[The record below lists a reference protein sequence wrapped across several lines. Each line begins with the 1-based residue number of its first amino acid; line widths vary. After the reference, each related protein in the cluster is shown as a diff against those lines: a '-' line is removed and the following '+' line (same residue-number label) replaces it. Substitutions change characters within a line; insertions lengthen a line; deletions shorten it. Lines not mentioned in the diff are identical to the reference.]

1 MLLTLKSRARL
12 NNGVEIPRLGLG
24 VYQSP
29 PGRITQHAVKYAL
42 NIGYRHIDTASLY
55 GNEADVGMA
64 LREGGLRREEVFITT
79 KVWNSDQGYDST
91 LRACEG
97 SLRRLGLTY
106 VDLYLIHWPVQGMSD
121 ETWRAMVRL
130 SEESKARANGVRQLR
145 DPESER
151 APQEL

>member
-97 SLRRLGLTY
+97 SCL
-106 VDLYLIHWPVQGMSD
+106 LYTSPSP
-121 ETWRAMVRL
+121 
-130 SEESKARANGVRQLR
+130 R
-145 DPESER
+145 D
-151 APQEL
+151 

>member
-42 NIGYRHIDTASLY
+42 NLGYRHIDTASLY

-64 LREGGLRREEVFITT
+64 LREGGLRREEVFVTT

-106 VDLYLIHWPVQGMSD
+106 VDLYLIHWPVGGQWFGCPG
-121 ETWRAMVRL
+121 RAKPGRL
-130 SEESKARANGVRQLR
+130 A
-145 DPESER
+145 
-151 APQEL
+151 